1 MSIADW
7 ARGIIHPTYG
17 KCGGGKL
24 DCSLRKPID
33 EMDVLFQEHDQNLYQ
48 AGQLKTDHEEHQARK
63 EADLL
68 LYTGL
73 LHLDP
78 KKLGWYGRLYRR
90 VALLVFKP

>member
-1 MSIADW
+1 MFRW
-7 ARGIIHPTYG
+7 FPTPGYG
-17 KCGGGKL
+17 KCGGREK
-24 DCSLRKPID
+24 DCSPSKPID
-33 EMDVLFQEHDQNLYQ
+33 EMDILFDEHDDNLYLS
-48 AGQLKTDHEEHQARK
+48 GQLETDHEEHQARK